1 METIMEILFEL
12 ILEGSLEASME
23 KKVPLPVRI
32 IAAAVLIGVFGGLI
46 GFCFYCGIHDGDG
59 IMLVLA
65 FVILVITVLGARAIY
80 RKRRKQ

>member
-1 METIMEILFEL
+1 
-12 ILEGSLEASME
+12 ME

-32 IAAAVLIGVFGGLI
+32 IAAAVLIVVFGGLI

-65 FVILVITVLGARAIY
+65 ALILVITVLGARAFY
-80 RKRRKQ
+80 RKHRK